1 MKLFALVLF
10 ALVFASTSCNQT
22 DKKTN
27 NQISTPLIDSMQRPN
42 PNELTDGD
50 GPPPDVDK
58 YKAIMDSIQKA
69 NKNNRNDTPRPL

>member
-1 MKLFALVLF
+1 MKLFTLVLLICVSVCL
-10 ALVFASTSCNQT
+10 ACNQN
-22 DKKTN
+22 DKKTID
-27 NQISTPLIDSMQRPN
+27 QTPIPLVDSPLVHN

-69 NKNNRNDTPRPL
+69 NKGDRNDTPRSL